1 MQQLTTR
8 GQQQIQQQ

>member
-8 GQQQIQQQ
+8 GDEAE